1 MEEVIKIYDQ
11 IINKTL
17 SIRRINIVATNIIKK
32 EEKERKVELKQI
44 NLFEDEV
51 VNINI
56 EEKIKEQEKEEE
68 KLQKTLLNIKDKYGK
83 NSILKGMNLEEGG
96 TTIERN
102 KQVGGNSA

>member
-1 MEEVIKIYDQ
+1 M
-11 IINKTL
+11 
-17 SIRRINIVATNIIKK
+17 IKK
-32 EEKERKVELKQI
+32 EERERKVELKQI
-44 NLFEDEV
+44 NLFKDEV

-102 KQVGGNSA
+102 KQVGGHSA

>member
-102 KQVGGNSA
+102 KQVGGHSA

>member
-32 EEKERKVELKQI
+32 EEQERKVELKQI

-51 VNINI
+51 VNMNI
-56 EEKIKEQEKEEE
+56 EEKIKEQETEEE

-96 TTIERN
+96 TPIERN
-102 KQVGGNSA
+102 EQVGGHSA